1 MRLNQSLPVNIDE
14 YIASF
19 QPDIQAILTKIRST
33 IRNAA
38 PAAEEV
44 ISYRMPAFKLNGI
57 LVYFAAFKKHIG
69 LYPPV
74 RGERKAA
81 EGHRALRRGEGQLA
95 ISTRSADSVRSHR
108 EDRETE
114 SEAKLD
120 TVIQDKT
127 RGREQPVIPLQTGR
141 LPATDSQTSAHFH
154 PGLSQRNRASHTVR
168 PSAQGQS
175 PPRAP

>member
-74 RGERKAA
+74 RGDAKLQKAIAPYAGEKGNLRFPLDQPIPYDLIERIVK
-81 EGHRALRRGEGQLA
+81 LRVKQN
-95 ISTRSADSVRSHR
+95 STR
-108 EDRETE
+108 
-114 SEAKLD
+114 
-120 TVIQDKT
+120 
-127 RGREQPVIPLQTGR
+127 
-141 LPATDSQTSAHFH
+141 
-154 PGLSQRNRASHTVR
+154 
-168 PSAQGQS
+168 
-175 PPRAP
+175 